1 MNVKQILIII
11 GLLLIIVYNSSV
23 SRIEYFDN
31 NNKSIPIILLGD
43 SILNNNSYV
52 KNGYAVDELLIKM
65 CSTNPNINIVNYARE
80 DSTISDVYTQLTHL
94 DDIDYNLEYI
104 IFLSVGG
111 NNILENYN
119 DVNSILENYK
129 KLIDT
134 IKTKLPASKLFVLNL
149 YYTYDVKYV
158 KLNHIVDKWNLLL
171 YNYVA
176 YSSLISGIVDINK
189 LITSPKDLTFK
200 IEPSELGGEKIASKI
215 KDIIFGALPSVALAP
230 HPPSLRLQAELL

>member
-134 IKTKLPASKLFVLNL
+134 IKTKLPASK
-149 YYTYDVKYV
+149 
-158 KLNHIVDKWNLLL
+158 
-171 YNYVA
+171 
-176 YSSLISGIVDINK
+176 
-189 LITSPKDLTFK
+189 
-200 IEPSELGGEKIASKI
+200 
-215 KDIIFGALPSVALAP
+215 
-230 HPPSLRLQAELL
+230 